1 MQWDW
6 GNIALAIAAL
16 MGLVVWVFQF
26 CCMAWS
32 EASVPGQPVVHK
44 ADTSK
49 KAALIDERIKRLA
62 VIRSS
67 AQILL
72 ENREADEVNREMCRF
87 IIEETEQLTSTMN
100 QP

>member
-1 MQWDW
+1 MQMDW

-32 EASVPGQPVVHK
+32 ETSVPGQPVVHQ
-44 ADTSK
+44 AGSNK
-49 KAALIDERIKRLA
+49 KAALIDERVKRLA

-67 AQILL
+67 AQFLL
-72 ENREADEVNREMCRF
+72 ENQETDDAKTEMCRF
-87 IIEETEQLTSTMN
+87 IIEEAEQLTSTIN
-100 QP
+100 RS